1 MALLNAGLVWLFDL
15 VLAPFRSL
23 PALAGLAVV
32 SLATAV
38 AMLVVFRR
46 TSNQV
51 RLAAVKRSIHA
62 ALFEIRLFNDDL
74 RAILRAQVEILR
86 CNATYL
92 RLSMIPMLW
101 VIVPLALVIAQ
112 LQFHYGYTAI
122 GPGQPV
128 LVKAQ
133 LRDASS
139 RRASAAVDGEPAGPA
154 IPSLEAPEGIQV
166 KTPGVWLPAAG
177 EVIWRIVPEVAG
189 EYVLRFRVGDETH
202 SKTIVVTDT
211 VARRSPLRLE
221 AGFLNEFL
229 YPSEAPLPRES
240 AVSAI
245 SVGYAESDVN
255 VFGWELHWMI
265 VFFALSIVFAFALRK
280 PFGVVL

>member
-1 MALLNAGLVWLFDL
+1 
-15 VLAPFRSL
+15 
-23 PALAGLAVV
+23 
-32 SLATAV
+32 
-38 AMLVVFRR
+38 MLVVFRR
-46 TSNQV
+46 TSDQA
-51 RLAAVKRSIHA
+51 RLAAVKRPIHA
-62 ALFEIRLFNDDL
+62 SLFEIRLFNDDL
-74 RAILRAQVEILR
+74 RAILRAQGEILR
-86 CNATYL
+86 HNATYL
-92 RLSMIPMLW
+92 RLSLVPMLW

-122 GPGQPV
+122 RPGQPV

-133 LRDASS
+133 LRDASARS
-139 RRASAAVDGEPAGPA
+139 APAAVDGEAGGRA
-154 IPSLEAPEGIQV
+154 VASLEAPDGIRV
-166 KTPGVWLPAAG
+166 ETPGVWLPGAG
-177 EVIWRIVPEVAG
+177 EVIWRIVPEAAG
-189 EYVLRFRVGDETH
+189 EYVLRFRVGDETQ

-221 AGFLNEFL
+221 AGFVNEFL

-245 SVGYAESDVN
+245 SVGYTEGTVD

>member
-1 MALLNAGLVWLFDL
+1 MSYLNALLVPAFD
-15 VLAPFRSL
+15 VLLTPFRAM
-23 PALAGLAVV
+23 PPVAGLASV
-32 SLATAV
+32 SLITAV
-38 AMLVVFRR
+38 GTLVVFRR
-46 TSNQV
+46 TSDQA
-51 RLAAVKRSIHA
+51 RLSAVKRSIHA
-62 ALFEIRLFNDDL
+62 SLFEIRLFNDDL

-86 CNATYL
+86 GNATYL

-101 VIVPLALVIAQ
+101 VIVPIALVIAQ
-112 LQFHYGYTAI
+112 LQFHYGYRAI

-133 LRDASS
+133 IRDASS
-139 RRASAAVDGEPAGPA
+139 RSAPAAVDGEAAGPN
-154 IPSLEAPEGIQV
+154 IPSLVAPDGIQV
-166 KTPGVWLPAAG
+166 KTPGVWLPGAG
-177 EVIWRIVPEVAG
+177 EVIWRIVPEAAG
-189 EYVLRFRVGDETH
+189 EYVLRFRVGDETQ

-240 AVSAI
+240 TISAI
-245 SVGYAESDVN
+245 SVGYAESNVD

-280 PFGVVL
+280 PLGVVI